1 MSAAQVLTV
10 AQMQA
15 AEQAIFDAGTSV
27 DELMDMAGKGAAE
40 WIRRIAA
47 GRAVTV
53 LCGPGNNGGDGYVI
67 ARRLSEFGN
76 AVTVVAPL
84 EPSTDAARNAKAKY
98 SGAVQTSGKQAKGE
112 VLVDCLF
119 GSGLSRPLSAEH
131 AVLLL
136 DLAERHAIRVA
147 VDLPSGV
154 ESDSGALLND
164 RLPDFDVTLAL
175 GAWKFAHWRLPARA
189 MMGTRRLVPI
199 GVAPTPGAA
208 ECVGKPKLA
217 PPAVDSHKYRRGL
230 AVIIGGEM
238 SGAALLASQAAM
250 RAGAGYV
257 KLCSANPIDASPDL
271 VTSDEDPADLLTD
284 KRIAAVLVGPGLGRG
299 SEAQARLTQALTGNH
314 PVVLDADALILLQ
327 QNMLA
332 NDRAALLTP
341 HDGELDALCKSFA
354 VIAEG
359 RQARA
364 QALAKASG
372 AVVLA
377 KGPDSVIASPDGR
390 LALAGPASS
399 WLSTAGSGDVLAGI
413 AVSRMATGIEPYEA
427 AIEAVWL
434 HGETARLSGPGF
446 TAFELGTHV
455 SDALKAAL

>member
-1 MSAAQVLTV
+1 
-10 AQMQA
+10 
-15 AEQAIFDAGTSV
+15 
-27 DELMDMAGKGAAE
+27 
-40 WIRRIAA
+40 
-47 GRAVTV
+47 
-53 LCGPGNNGGDGYVI
+53 
-67 ARRLSEFGN
+67 
-76 AVTVVAPL
+76 
-84 EPSTDAARNAKAKY
+84 
-98 SGAVQTSGKQAKGE
+98 
-112 VLVDCLF
+112 
-119 GSGLSRPLSAEH
+119 
-131 AVLLL
+131 
-136 DLAERHAIRVA
+136 
-147 VDLPSGV
+147 
-154 ESDSGALLND
+154 
-164 RLPDFDVTLAL
+164 
-175 GAWKFAHWRLPARA
+175 